1 MKQRLNYSAYLSELI
16 GTFILVFNGT
26 GAIMVNEI
34 FDGVLTHLGIAFAF
48 GLTVAMLIYTFRKI
62 SGANFN
68 PAVSI
73 ALWSIK
79 KLSTKDMIMYITS
92 QIIGAILA
100 SLLLRAMF
108 GNIATLG
115 ATLPNDALF
124 DNEIFVAL
132 AVELIYTFILMVVI
146 MGVAVDNRADDRF
159 GGIAIGFTIMVGALI
174 IGPISGGSFNPARS
188 LGPALISGNLT
199 LLWIYLIFPVIG
211 ALLAVVTTQN
221 IFELENS

>member
-1 MKQRLNYSAYLSELI
+1 MHQRLNYSAYLSELI

-34 FDGVLTHLGIAFAF
+34 FGGVITHLGIAFAF

-79 KLSTKDMIMYITS
+79 RLSTKDMMLYIAS
-92 QIIGAILA
+92 QVIGAILA
-100 SLLLRAMF
+100 SILLKVMF

-124 DNEIFVAL
+124 DNEITVAL

-146 MGVAVDNRADDRF
+146 LGAAVDNRADDRF
-159 GGIAIGFTIMVGALI
+159 GGIAIGITVMVGALI

-188 LGPALISGNLT
+188 LGPALISGHVSS
-199 LLWIYLIFPVIG
+199 LWLYIVFPIIG
-211 ALLAVVTTQN
+211 ALLAVFATKK
-221 IFELENS
+221 IFYLEDH